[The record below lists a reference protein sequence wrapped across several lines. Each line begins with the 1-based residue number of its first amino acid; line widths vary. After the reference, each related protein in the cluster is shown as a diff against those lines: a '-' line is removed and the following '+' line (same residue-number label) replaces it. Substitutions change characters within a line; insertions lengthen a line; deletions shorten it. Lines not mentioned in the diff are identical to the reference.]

1 VEFHTRLSAVF
12 EAPSARPLATLRVL
26 PSAALIA
33 AALGVPSLAS
43 AAELSIEGP
52 PRCVDRDEVGFR
64 LEQSLRK
71 PLAEAVPLTL
81 QVRVRREGASW
92 SGRVDVTAVGARP
105 TQRVVQATSCEEL
118 TDSLTVVIALALH
131 SAEADAPAAPAAPA
145 AVSSSRDAAPSVTG
159 TAAAAADAGEGE
171 DAGGSDG
178 PSVAAGVLAGIVGD
192 AGSLPHPALGV
203 ALGVEL
209 GTERWQLRAIGTL
222 LPDQQHRVGSSGSAL
237 GAELGLATGGLL
249 ACALSVS
256 WLPPLEVRGCA
267 GWELGQLSGVGTG
280 VPDARHGSKLWSA
293 PLLDAGAAWRIPET
307 AFRLGA
313 MLSLVAPLGRDEF
326 VLQGLGRVHRPS
338 SIVGR
343 VMLGAGLTLD

>member
-1 VEFHTRLSAVF
+1 VW
-12 EAPSARPLATLRVL
+12 APSARPFATLRVL
-26 PSAALIA
+26 PSATLIA

-43 AAELSIEGP
+43 AAELRIEGP
-52 PRCVDRDEVGFR
+52 RGCVDRDEVGFR

-71 PLAEAVPLTL
+71 PLGEAVPLTVHV
-81 QVRVRREGASW
+81 QVRRDGASL
-92 SGRVDVTAVGARP
+92 SGRIEVTAEGARP
-105 TQRVVQATSCEEL
+105 MQRVVQTTSCEEL

-131 SAEADAPAAPAAPA
+131 SAEDSAPVDRTAPTPT
-145 AVSSSRDAAPSVTG
+145 AVSSSREVAPSVAG

-171 DAGGSDG
+171 DAGGREA
-178 PSVAAGVLAGIVGD
+178 PSVAAGVLVGIVGD

-209 GTERWQLRAIGTL
+209 GTERWQLRALGTL
-222 LPDQQHRVGSSGSAL
+222 LPDQHHRVRSSGSAL
-237 GAELGLATGGLL
+237 GAELGLATGALL

-256 WLPPLEVRGCA
+256 WLPPLEVRACA

-293 PLLDAGAAWRIPET
+293 PLLDAGAAWPIPET

-313 MLSLVAPLGRDEF
+313 MLDLAAPLGRDEF